1 MVAVRKSSA
10 DFAEE
15 QRLNLPKI
23 NLRKSAASA
32 VKKICVSFVFIC
44 GFTLLAAFVCH
55 AQNYEVEFNQ
65 WFAAQTNVQ
74 SWSADFTE
82 TRSLKILSQPLIS
95 SGKVWVRRGEFRWEL
110 GQPPQTIVVR
120 RPDELLIVYP
130 RLKQAEIYPLE
141 NIPPGPIR
149 DAMTLLDVTM
159 PSDRATMERR
169 FTLLSATETNSTL
182 QMTLQPKSVSARQ
195 FVSEMVVGF
204 HMNNFTIADTEMK
217 FADGSTLRNDF
228 TNVVLNQPIPAKLFE
243 TNLPPN
249 YSVVE
254 PLKH

>member
-1 MVAVRKSSA
+1 MVSIYSHLEKG
-10 DFAEE
+10 
-15 QRLNLPKI
+15 RLIKRFRAFRRIFWIL
-23 NLRKSAASA
+23 S
-32 VKKICVSFVFIC
+32 
-44 GFTLLAAFVCH
+44 LLTAFVCR
-55 AQNYEVEFNQ
+55 AQNYEAEFNQ

-82 TRSLKILSQPLIS
+82 TRSLKVLSQPLIS

-120 RPDELLIVYP
+120 RPDELLITYP

-141 NIPPGPIR
+141 NIPPSPIK

-169 FTLLSATETNSTL
+169 FTLLSAAETNSTL

-195 FVSEMVVGF
+195 FVSEMIVGF
-204 HMNNFTIADTEMK
+204 HTNNFTIADTEMK

-243 TNLPPN
+243 TNLLPN

-254 PLKH
+254 PLKR